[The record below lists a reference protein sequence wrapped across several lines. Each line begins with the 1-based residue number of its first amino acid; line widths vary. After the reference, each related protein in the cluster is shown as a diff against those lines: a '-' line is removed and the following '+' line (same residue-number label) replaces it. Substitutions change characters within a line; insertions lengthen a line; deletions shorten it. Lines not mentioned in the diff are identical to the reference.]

1 MEGFG
6 SFAKKK
12 PEKGDDKEKEKED
25 EKFDMKWKDIKN
37 RHIKKEAG
45 KLLKALDKKEVLAYS
60 AEHGEFSIF
69 KDEMEFIQAS
79 KGKGKKMKWVKVES
93 SQVDFKLINRLV
105 NAGIIE
111 LIPTTMSEAFSFK
124 GAIKHGFLD
133 KYDKPYVD
141 QLEKKGWEI
150 EEFLLTGKGFEIVI
164 KKGSKR
170 VEYIDKT
177 PSKVLAIAAKKAR

>member
-1 MEGFG
+1 MKTFKELMEGFG

-79 KGKGKKMKWVKVES
+79 KGKGKKMKWVKVENKS
-93 SQVDFKLINRLV
+93 IDGQ
-105 NAGIIE
+105 E
-111 LIPTTMSEAFSFK
+111 LSEAFSFK
-124 GAIKHGFLD
+124 GAVKHGFLD
-133 KYDKPYVD
+133 KYDKPKFD
-141 QLEKKGWEI
+141 ELEKKGWEI

-177 PSKVLAIAAKKAR
+177 PSKVLAVAAKKAK